1 MATKT
6 LQKNQDVFLIDH
18 AWSFRFQDAIDV
30 LAAKPGL
37 VERLEKLSE
46 YSDKLEIPENP
57 DIKKS
62 KSAEEAF

>member
-46 YSDKLEIPENP
+46 YSDKLDIP
-57 DIKKS
+57 
-62 KSAEEAF
+62 